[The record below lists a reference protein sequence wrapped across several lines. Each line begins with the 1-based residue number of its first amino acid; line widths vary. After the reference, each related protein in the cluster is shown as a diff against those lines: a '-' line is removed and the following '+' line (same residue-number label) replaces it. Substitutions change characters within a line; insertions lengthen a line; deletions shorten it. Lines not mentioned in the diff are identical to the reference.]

1 MTLKIMEPPPVPG
14 NPAIAHSCDV
24 ILEMLRSFGNAAA
37 DFTAFRGE
45 IQTLRKFL
53 DLIERIRGANAPRTP
68 FEEEHFSDVA
78 ALLERC
84 RSTLSR
90 LCDILAD
97 LKAKYQR
104 AAPHDALQ
112 QALQS
117 MQTPETI
124 ALRARLGFYI
134 QTLQMSLQTVKL

>member
-1 MTLKIMEPPPVPG
+1 MEPPSVVG
-14 NPAIAHSCDV
+14 SSAIARSCDV

-45 IQTLRKFL
+45 VQTLRKFL
-53 DLIERIRGANAPRTP
+53 DLIERIRGANASRTP
-68 FEEEHFSDVA
+68 FEEEHFSDLE

-90 LCDILAD
+90 LCEILAD
-97 LKAKYQR
+97 LKANYQR
-104 AAPHDALQ
+104 AAPQDALQ
-112 QALQS
+112 QALKT
-117 MQTPETI
+117 MQNPETA

-134 QTLQMSLQTVKL
+134 QSLQMSLQTIKL